1 MVGDEEQK
9 GRPKGKLS
17 RFSLGSRVGGV
28 ISHALV
34 AGQDEVGDL
43 NVEYVEVSKIDP
55 DPENP
60 RQLGISHSDIQP
72 LLGKA
77 LESCDLDEGE
87 GASEKELVL
96 QSIVGLAASIEKN
109 KLQQPIKLY
118 RHGDR
123 FRIVYGER
131 RYWATL
137 IAQKPV
143 IPAWILAQRPQRL
156 RLLQLIENLQRE
168 DLPLPKKLSNIES
181 AVQELEREL
190 GGSVTGHHLATEVGL
205 KKRQANKYLAV
216 LRGPKDVREAIAS
229 GGLRDLQT
237 ASDIS
242 SIGDD
247 AKRAI
252 ALAAALAGGGRDS
265 AKVAKQPEPKRTGA
279 GRPPKQINLG
289 STQNRDLVRAMI
301 SRLGG
306 AEIIEATNW
315 DDFRSVAEAWRRCL
329 AQVEKGL

>member
-1 MVGDEEQK
+1 MGADEEQK
-9 GRPKGKLS
+9 TKPKGKLS

-43 NVEYVEVSKIDP
+43 NVEYVDVSKIDP
-55 DPENP
+55 DPDNP
-60 RQLGISHSDIQP
+60 RQLGITHGDIQP
-72 LLGKA
+72 FLGKA
-77 LESCDLDEGE
+77 LESCDMEERE
-87 GASEKELVL
+87 GASDKDLVL
-96 QSIVGLAASIEKN
+96 QSILGLAASIERN

-118 RHGDR
+118 RHGER

-137 IAQKPV
+137 IAEKPV
-143 IPAWILAQRPQRL
+143 IPAWILSQRPQRL

-168 DLPLPKKLSNIES
+168 DLPLPKKLSNLEG

-190 GGSVTGHHLATEVGL
+190 GAPLTGHDLAAEVGL

-229 GGLRDLQT
+229 GSLRDLQT

-242 SIGDD
+242 AIADD
-247 AKRAI
+247 TRRAI
-252 ALAAALAGGGRDS
+252 ALAEALAGGGREA
-265 AKVAKQPEPKRTGA
+265 AKAAKQPEPKRTGA

-306 AEIIEATNW
+306 EDIIAETDWN
-315 DDFRSVAEAWRRCL
+315 DFRSVAEAWRRCL
-329 AQVEKGL
+329 FQVEKGL